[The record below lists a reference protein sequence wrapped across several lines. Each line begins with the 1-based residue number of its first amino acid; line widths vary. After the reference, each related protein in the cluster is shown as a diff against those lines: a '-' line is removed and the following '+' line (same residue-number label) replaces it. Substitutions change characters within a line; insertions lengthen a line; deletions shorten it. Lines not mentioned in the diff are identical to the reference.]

1 MGSAETWP
9 KAEETGA
16 WLADTVLPEFE
27 WALGSARAGK
37 AKAVLDERVAA
48 VEAER
53 AKAEKERE
61 RAKAEQKKA
70 REKAKREKAKADKR
84 AVREA
89 RTAARGAAAMAP
101 VPDATEPAAVSE
113 A

>member
-1 MGSAETWP
+1 MGSGETWP
-9 KAEETGA
+9 KAEETGG

-27 WALGSARAGK
+27 WALGRARASK

-48 VEAER
+48 AEA
-53 AKAEKERE
+53 E

-101 VPDATEPAAVSE
+101 VTDASEPAAASE